1 MSNSNVTR
9 ARFPETKQGYS
20 QQQLAQIR
28 DMEHTSNKRSQEID
42 SIVKSINDLAELF
55 KELSVLVVEQG
66 SMLDRIDYNIEST
79 LSSLKDGHKELD
91 KVCNSHLHP
100 SAIFLSH
107 HSLHFSFS
115 PSSHLFLFSK
125 SVSYLPI
132 SGRAIRQISRHHDVH
147 LHARRGHL
155 CADGHTRPQV
165 DVVHGPDTIGPAVAH
180 TNARID
186 AQSHGT

>member
-1 MSNSNVTR
+1 MSRVLVFLN
-9 ARFPETKQGYS
+9 TKQGYS

-91 KVCNSHLHP
+91 KVCNLQLYL
-100 SAIFLSH
+100 AAVFMLH
-107 HSLHFSFS
+107 HSLCFSFS
-115 PSSHLFLFSK
+115 LSSHLF
-125 SVSYLPI
+125 
-132 SGRAIRQISRHHDVH
+132 
-147 LHARRGHL
+147 
-155 CADGHTRPQV
+155 
-165 DVVHGPDTIGPAVAH
+165 
-180 TNARID
+180 
-186 AQSHGT
+186 